1 MLHRMRNRRKG
12 KTDHLIVK
20 LDISK
25 AYDKVEWEF
34 LRWIMMKIGL
44 PKQWVNLAIET
55 VQTATYSILI
65 NGEPNGFITPTRGI
79 RQGDLLSL
87 YLFLLC
93 AEGLSSLIR
102 KAANIN
108 RLEGIYSCQG
118 GVRISR
124 LLFAD
129 DNLLFYEAKIGE
141 CRQLLDILTQYEA
154 SGQAINRSKT
164 TLFFSQNTSR
174 RDKEAI

>member
-12 KTDHLIVK
+12 KIDHLIVK

-25 AYDKVEWEF
+25 AYNRVEWEF

-44 PKQWVNLAIET
+44 PEQWVNLAIKT
-55 VQTATYSILI
+55 VQTATYLILI
-65 NGEPNGFITPTRGI
+65 NGEPKGFITPTHGI

-102 KAANIN
+102 KATNIN

-118 GVRISR
+118 GVRISH

-129 DNLLFYEAKIGE
+129 DSLLFYEAKIGE
-141 CRQLLDILTQYEA
+141 CRQLLDILT
-154 SGQAINRSKT
+154 
-164 TLFFSQNTSR
+164 
-174 RDKEAI
+174 

>member
-1 MLHRMRNRRKG
+1 MRNRRKG

-164 TLFFSQNTSR
+164 TLFFSQNTSQ